1 MITFPT
7 DGQMV
12 YPALKSLPAEAA
24 WPDSFLGTD
33 LARQEVETASELG
46 VESGQ

>member
-7 DGQMV
+7 LGQMV

-24 WPDSFLGTD
+24 WPDSFLGAD
-33 LARQEVETASELG
+33 LAQQEVEWSQD
-46 VESGQ
+46 S